1 MNFKRKLSY
10 QKDNYY
16 LDKAMYKNY
25 NYIFHVFRYTFAIF
39 ILAALHMLS
48 VFILVRFGSVRTRT
62 FGDMCREMDN
72 SIYFGRVENKKCL
85 DLRCFY
91 IKYPGAISNK
101 YLHDLLKSDFIFL
114 PHFLISPII
123 YYAKKFKVFNKHLL
137 PYMCGRTKLLR
148 PAFRQPS
155 KLELQD
161 KFQFNGL
168 KTYIPDYENK
178 ANKLLESMNLVN
190 EEIVG
195 IHIRDSEYQ
204 NHNLK
209 VLSTLFN
216 KQEFLNNIERFEDN
230 STLRNSSLL
239 NFISSVKYLEK
250 KNIKCLRFGNPSK
263 FYPANLIS
271 PLIDYGNGGKSTH
284 QNDVILMGKLKYLIC
299 SNSGMVQLANWMR
312 VPIFLVDIAEIFG
325 LETIYA
331 TIYSTPIILPKV
343 IRWKKNDNL
352 LTLEEIK
359 LLDIFKLP
367 AEQARKYIK
376 RPESEIYMQE
386 NLPDTILNTVA
397 LGDKYLTSVA
407 LEKDV
412 IAGKRFYQLLF
423 DCDSYNL
430 APILSPFWPNLNYID

>member
-1 MNFKRKLSY
+1 MNCKRKFLY
-10 QKDNYY
+10 QKDKYY
-16 LDKAMYKNY
+16 FDKAMYKNY
-25 NYIFHVFRYTFAIF
+25 NYIFHVFRYALAIF
-39 ILAALHMLS
+39 ILAMLHMLS

-72 SIYFGRVENKKCL
+72 SIFFGRIENKKCL

-101 YLHDLLKSDFIFL
+101 YLHDLLKSNFIFL

-123 YYAKKFKVFNKHLL
+123 YCAKKFEVFNKHLL

-155 KLELQD
+155 KIELRD
-161 KFQFNGL
+161 NFQFNGL
-168 KTYIPDYENK
+168 KTYIPDYEYK

-209 VLSTLFN
+209 VLSTLSN
-216 KQEFLNNIERFEDN
+216 KQKIIKNIKSFEDN
-230 STLRNSSLL
+230 SILRNSSLL
-239 NFISSVKYLEK
+239 NFIPSVKYLEK
-250 KNIKCLRFGNPSK
+250 KNIKCLRFGNPSTI
-263 FYPANLIS
+263 YPANLIK
-271 PLIDYGNGGKSTH
+271 PLVDYGNSNNSSH
-284 QNDVILMGKLKYLIC
+284 QNDIILMGKLKYLIC
-299 SNSGMVQLANWMR
+299 SNSGMVCLANWMR
-312 VPIFLVDIAEIFG
+312 VPTFLVDIAEVFG
-325 LETIYA
+325 LGTIYA

-343 IRWKKNDNL
+343 IRWKSNDNL

-359 LLDIFKLP
+359 LSNIFKLP
-367 AEQARKYIK
+367 EENARVHIR

-386 NLPDTILNTVA
+386 NSPDTILNTIA
-397 LGDKYLTSVA
+397 LGDNYLTSVA

-412 IAGKRFYQLLF
+412 MAGKRFYQLLF

-430 APILSPFWPNLNYID
+430 APILSPFWPNLNYTD